1 MAKKSF
7 VMYQD
12 WKAAIDLMTDEQ
24 AGKLL
29 KAIYAYQEDPGADV
43 DDPAVKMVFQLM
55 KGRFKADAESYEATC
70 KRRAENGR
78 LGGLAKAGKSC
89 QMLANASKS
98 WQGLANLADNDNDNV
113 NDNDNGNDNVR
124 YIGRKNKFHNFN
136 ERDNHGIQEALLKKQ
151 WS

>member
-12 WKAAIDLMTDEQ
+12 WGAAIELMTDEQ

-78 LGGLAKAGKSC
+78 LGGLAKAGKSY
-89 QMLANASKS
+89 QKLANASKS

-113 NDNDNGNDNVR
+113 NDNDNDNVR
-124 YIGRKNKFHNFN
+124 YIGRNKFHNFK
-136 ERDNHGIQEALLKKQ
+136 ERNNSGIQEALLKKQ
-151 WS
+151 WN